1 MARWT
6 SKEARKSR
14 FLPLM
19 REWVRSYQAFER
31 FDARLHI
38 ERGLTPPQAD
48 VLFSLGNTDGLTCK
62 ELGERTLITKG
73 TLTGVLDRMES
84 KGLILR
90 RPSPKDRRSKRILL
104 SASGERM
111 FERIFPEHLSILKE
125 RFDQLSR
132 SELRET
138 TRALRQLRQLFESP

>member
-31 FDARLHI
+31 FDTRLHLA
-38 ERGLTPPQAD
+38 RGLTAAQAD
-48 VLFSLGNTDGLTCK
+48 VLFSLGNTEGLTCK

-73 TLTGVLDRMES
+73 TLTGVLDRMQS
-84 KGLILR
+84 KKLIAR
-90 RPSPKDRRSKRILL
+90 RTSAQDRRSKVIHL
-104 SASGERM
+104 SARGEQL
-111 FERIFPEHLSILKE
+111 FEQIFPQHLSLLKE
-125 RFDQLSR
+125 RFDQL
-132 SELRET
+132 
-138 TRALRQLRQLFESP
+138 TRTEMRQATQSLRQLRQLFEKP